1 MFTVTLNPS
10 SPFLPV
16 LHCLDYRLV
25 CFRKDEE
32 VQKYSREEHAQ
43 KKKVFDFPNTSSF
56 KFALA
61 RSVV

>member
-1 MFTVTLNPS
+1 
-10 SPFLPV
+10 
-16 LHCLDYRLV
+16 V